1 MKQIILIIASFFV
14 LLGSFQQV
22 TFAYTYGD
30 PNEELI
36 AEVYKA
42 MEAGLN
48 ANPPNYVEA
57 ETIYLT
63 VKEDIELHMG
73 IEPSMAVIDAFEA
86 ENHETVMT
94 AMRNILVLNIA
105 RRLEYIEQD
114 FTDYTTTK
122 LLLAKGLA
130 TYDALSPLIVEKD
143 KQLDEDIRE
152 EFNLALDS
160 LGNPG
165 LFGVGE
171 KESDIDAFINSKEK
185 IIGSLSEQF
194 NIENVEVG
202 HFVPE
207 EGQTSQ
213 DPKFV
218 NLNDIKNW
226 IPIGLILIFIIVIIV
241 YSLKRKKG
249 TSS

>member
-42 MEAGLN
+42 MDAQLN
-48 ANPPNYVEA
+48 ENPPNYTEA
-57 ETIYLT
+57 EAIYLT

-73 IEPSMAVIDAFEA
+73 IDPSMAVIDALEVENSEA
-86 ENHETVMT
+86 VMT
-94 AMRNILVLNIA
+94 AMSNILVLNIA

-114 FTDYTTTK
+114 FTDYTKTK

-130 TYDALSPLIVEKD
+130 TYDALSPSIIEKD
-143 KQLDEDIRE
+143 KQLDEQVRE

-171 KESDIDAFINSKEK
+171 KESDIDVFIKSKEQ
-185 IIGSLSEQF
+185 IIETLSEQF

-207 EGQTSQ
+207 VGQISQ
-213 DPKFV
+213 EPKFV

-226 IPIGLILIFIIVIIV
+226 IPIVLILVVIIAIVI
-241 YSLKRKKG
+241 YALKRKKG